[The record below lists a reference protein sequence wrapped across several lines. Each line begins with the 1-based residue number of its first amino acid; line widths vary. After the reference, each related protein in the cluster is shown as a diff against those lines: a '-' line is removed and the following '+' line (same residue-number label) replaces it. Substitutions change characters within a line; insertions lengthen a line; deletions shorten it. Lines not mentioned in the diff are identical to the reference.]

1 MKQVVHKIASL
12 SMALLVLFSTLSF
25 SVDMHYCMGHL
36 VDFSLFDDVK
46 TCSMQMG
53 KSESP
58 NDYNMMEMKMDCCS
72 DVQLNKVGQDDLK
85 ISFDT
90 ISFDQQVFITSFV
103 YSYLELFADE
113 LTKKVRFENYSPPPL
128 IRDTLVLDQTF
139 LI

>member
-1 MKQVVHKIASL
+1 
-12 SMALLVLFSTLSF
+12 MALLVLFSTLSF

-46 TCSMQMG
+46 TCSMQMET
-53 KSESP
+53 SDSSSM
-58 NDYNMMEMKMDCCS
+58 DTSMEMAMDCCS

-90 ISFDQQVFITSFV
+90 ISFDQQVFLTSFV
-103 YSYLELFADE
+103 CTYLNLYAEERTD
-113 LTKKVRFENYSPPPL
+113 KVRFEDYSPPLL
-128 IRDTLVLDQTF
+128 IRDTLILDQTF

>member
-1 MKQVVHKIASL
+1 MKRVVHKIASL

-25 SVDMHYCMGHL
+25 SVDMHYCMGDL

-46 TCSMQMG
+46 TCSMQMDA
-53 KSESP
+53 SESSSM
-58 NDYNMMEMKMDCCS
+58 DTTMEMAMDCCS

-90 ISFDQQVFITSFV
+90 ISFDQQVFLTSFV
-103 YSYLELFADE
+103 YTYFNLYAEEVTD
-113 LTKKVRFENYSPPPL
+113 KVRFEDYAPPLL
-128 IRDTLVLDQTF
+128 IRDTLILDQTF